1 MKETTGT
8 VVKGA
13 IKVPPS
19 VRLPEGA
26 TVRIIWEED
35 QEPKPL
41 ERETLSEEEVAADL
55 RWATGKNFKK

>member
-8 VVKGA
+8 AEKGA

-19 VRLPEGA
+19 VHLPEGA

-35 QEPKPL
+35 RELKPL
-41 ERETLSEEEVAADL
+41 EREPLSEEEVAADL
-55 RWATGKNFKK
+55 RWATEKNFKK